1 MNKGS
6 TKQPRRM
13 FLRDAAALPLSVA
26 TVRPSFTASQPPSS
40 TAQINAQTNDAGR
53 QAGLIIRQ
61 KQPENLEFPFA
72 SLDSFI
78 TPDHR
83 FYVRSHFPVPQ
94 LERRAYRLRIEGAI
108 ARPVEL
114 SFDDLVKLPSRTL
127 TATLECA
134 GNNRIFL
141 VPAARGVQWELG
153 AVGTAEWTGVPLRA
167 VLEQAGVRPD
177 AVEVVLEG
185 ADRGEV
191 SAEPRPAGAINYA
204 RSLPLVKALDPDVL
218 LAYRMNNTEL
228 SPSHGFPLRAIVPGW
243 YGMASVKWLTRII
256 VTDRPFSG
264 YYQTTDYTYWERENN
279 QPVQRPLTVM
289 QLKAEI
295 ARPAVSEVVAANTA
309 YRMHGAA
316 WSGDSEVARVEVSAD
331 SGKMWT
337 TARLIDTAIRYTW
350 RRWEY
355 EWQTP
360 AKPGRH
366 TLMARATDSRGRVQP
381 AKHDPDRGNYM
392 INFVLPVDVEVR

>member
-1 MNKGS
+1 
-6 TKQPRRM
+6 M

-26 TVRPSFTASQPPSS
+26 TVRSSVTASQTPNN
-40 TAQINAQTNDAGR
+40 TAQATSQTNDAGR
-53 QAGLIIRQ
+53 PAGLIIRQ

-72 SLDSFI
+72 SLDSLI

-94 LERRAYRLRIEGAI
+94 LERRAHRLRIEGAI

-153 AVGTAEWTGVPLRA
+153 AVGTAEWTGVPLAA

-191 SAEPRPAGAINYA
+191 SAEPKPAGAINYA

-218 LAYRMNNTEL
+218 LAYRMNNAEL
-228 SPSHGFPLRAIVPGW
+228 TPAHGFPLRVVVPGW

-295 ARPAVSEVVAANTA
+295 ARPAVSEDVAANTV

-331 SGKMWT
+331 GGKTWT
-337 TARLIDTAIRYTW
+337 AARLIDNAIRYTW

-355 EWQTP
+355 AWHTP

-366 TLMARATDSRGRVQP
+366 TLMARATDSRGNAQP